1 MASLLEK
8 VDSKVRRA
16 FSKAAG
22 DYDLLTSLHKEIARE
37 LVEKIKLEN
46 PQEILD
52 VGMGTGYLTNKL
64 TCLFPGAKVTG
75 LDFAQGM
82 IEEAQKN
89 SEGFAVVEADACQL
103 PFKEETFDCVTSN
116 LAYQWIEDLPQAFRE
131 VSRVL
136 KRQGLFCFTLFGHD
150 TLKELFVSLNNIYG
164 EKQIQPRRLAS
175 QDQVK
180 EALSKAGFKDV
191 KVSIEHIQVHFA
203 SVTELLKWLKAIGAN
218 CLAEEIPVG
227 KDWLIRLEEEYSKSY
242 SDSFG
247 IASTFEVIW
256 AQVKKDH

>member
-1 MASLLEK
+1 MTSILEK
-8 VDSKVRRA
+8 IDSKIRRA

-37 LVEKIKLEN
+37 LVLKIKLEN

-64 TCLFPGAKVTG
+64 VHLFPEAKVTG

-89 SEGFAVVEADACQL
+89 SEGFTVVEADACQL
-103 PFKEETFDCVTSN
+103 PFPKETFDAVTSN
-116 LAYQWIEDLPQAFRE
+116 LAYQWIEDLSQAFTE
-131 VSRVL
+131 AFRVL
-136 KRQGLFCFTLFGHD
+136 KADGLFCFTLFGHD
-150 TLKELFVSLNNIYG
+150 TLKELFISLDNICDD
-164 EKQIQPRRLAS
+164 KPAPLRRLAS

-180 EALSKAGFKDV
+180 EALRKAGFKDV
-191 KVSIEHIQVHFA
+191 SVSVEHIQVHFA

-218 CLAEEIPVG
+218 RLAEEIPVG
-227 KDWLIRLEEEYSKSY
+227 KDWLKKLEQEYRKNY

-247 IASTFEVIW
+247 ISSTFQIIW
-256 AQVKKDH
+256 AEARK